1 EEPMADWCS
10 CIQLSILKLIP
21 RINVSLPRVW
31 RLDPKSDVL
40 LEPKDSEEF
49 DPFSFGGILGDNPP
63 RD

>member
-1 EEPMADWCS
+1 
-10 CIQLSILKLIP
+10 ILKLIP